1 MPCIITS
8 CCATK
13 SNSGKLPIRRG
24 AYSNTSAGLVRVLDQ
39 LPGGGFVFGVH
50 EDFDASVFGAEVRGD
65 DAAEAFV
72 FEHGEDAVGFEHAF
86 DDFGFHPLSGEYGYE
101 PALVL
106 VFHGFRQLGC
116 LVFFNQMAAFLQRV
130 AFLLSLREKLRL
142 PLLYL

>member
-1 MPCIITS
+1 M
-8 CCATK
+8 
-13 SNSGKLPIRRG
+13 
-24 AYSNTSAGLVRVLDQ
+24 
-39 LPGGGFVFGVH
+39 PGGGFVFGVH

-116 LVFFNQMAAFLQRV
+116 LVFLKMAAFLKMAV
-130 AFLLSLREKLRL
+130 FLLSLQEELRL
-142 PLLYL
+142 SLLCL